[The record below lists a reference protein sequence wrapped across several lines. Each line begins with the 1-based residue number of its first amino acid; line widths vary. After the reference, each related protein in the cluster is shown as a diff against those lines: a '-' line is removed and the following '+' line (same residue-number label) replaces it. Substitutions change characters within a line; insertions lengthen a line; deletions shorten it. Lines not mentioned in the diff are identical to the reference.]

1 MKFTEDFNNYIRNL
15 SPADRERE
23 LERVGYYAAGHGRPR
38 RPGRTSGQGFPA
50 PPRHSDP
57 FSYTESMGSSMVNE
71 AGAGFQNMASGGYAR
86 PENYSQPA
94 QMPISEFRNDKKQ
107 ALKSGMQRFGMSADA
122 LRNIAKTVGIRRL
135 DSSNDLKM
143 IQDHF
148 DKNPKSNPG
157 NRGTSTI
164 DVFGP
169 GRDFYSDRGGD
180 TYSPG
185 RNPGNYGG
193 GRYGEFYSDLPD
205 NTGHGGGSYYGGYG
219 RGSSGWQPRGGY
231 KPPKSHYINNRPQNQ
246 ASQDRINNRDQDRV
260 NNRDQ
265 YQRRPVMS
273 PEELGIAPGQRG
285 GRYGGGGMRVQ
296 GGGDDYWR
304 EQNKRIADNRRRGIA
319 GKDKRYGG
327 RGVSTIDVFSHRG
340 RPGKNKGYGGRGVS
354 TDDVFGGRRRGA
366 RDRARSFIK

>member
-1 MKFTEDFNNYIRNL
+1 MRFTEDFNNYIRNL

-38 RPGRTSGQGFPA
+38 RPGGTSVQGFPA
-50 PPRHSDP
+50 PPQSSDP

-71 AGAGFQNMASGGYAR
+71 AGAGFQNMASGGY
-86 PENYSQPA
+86 EIGSN
-94 QMPISEFRNDKKQ
+94 MPISEFRNDKKQ
-107 ALKSGMQRFGMSADA
+107 ALESGMQRFGMSADA

-169 GRDFYSDRGGD
+169 RGPRGG
-180 TYSPG
+180 YGGGNS
-185 RNPGNYGG
+185 GNYGG
-193 GRYGEFYSDLPD
+193 GRYGEFYADLPD
-205 NTGHGGGSYYGGYG
+205 NTGGSGGSYYGGYG

-231 KPPKSHYINNRPQNQ
+231 KPSKSHIINNRDRD
-246 ASQDRINNRDQDRV
+246 QDRVNNRDQDRV

-265 YQRRPVMS
+265 GQRRRVMS

-285 GRYGGGGMRVQ
+285 GRYGSKDKRYGGRGVSTVDVF
-296 GGGDDYWR
+296 GPG
-304 EQNKRIADNRRRGIA
+304 RRP

-327 RGVSTIDVFSHRG
+327 RGVSTE
-340 RPGKNKGYGGRGVS
+340 
-354 TDDVFGGRRRGA
+354 DVFGGRRRGA